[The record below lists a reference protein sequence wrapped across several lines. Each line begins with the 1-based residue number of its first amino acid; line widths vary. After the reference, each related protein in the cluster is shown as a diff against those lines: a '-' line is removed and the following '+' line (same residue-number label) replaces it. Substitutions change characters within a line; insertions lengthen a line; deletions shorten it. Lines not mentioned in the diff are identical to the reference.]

1 MTLEEIYDRFGEK
14 MYRYLALRLGS
25 TEDAEDVLQQTFC
38 RLARYSVRWA
48 FVRNPQAFVFTA
60 ARNEANRFLRRQKSR
75 GPRNLPDIAREGAIP
90 AFVTAQDPDPST
102 ALLARSLAGLPD
114 DQKEVIIL
122 KVYQDL
128 SFREI
133 ADVCGVSVNTAA
145 SRYRYGLEKLRAAME
160 GKR

>member
-1 MTLEEIYDRFGEK
+1 MTLEEIYDRFGDK
-14 MYRYLALRLGS
+14 MYRYLAVRLGS

-60 ARNEANRFLRRQKSR
+60 ARNEANRFLARQRGRRSR
-75 GPRNLPDIAREGAIP
+75 DLLNAVQEGIP
-90 AFVTAQDPDPST
+90 AFVAAQDTDAST
-102 ALLARSLAGLPD
+102 ALLAQSLDGLPD

-133 ADVCGVSVNTAA
+133 AGVCNVSMNTAA
-145 SRYRYGLEKLRAAME
+145 SRYRYGLGKLRAVLE

>member
-14 MYRYLALRLGS
+14 VYHYLALKLGS
-25 TEDAEDVLQQTFC
+25 IEDAEDVLQQTFC
-38 RLARYSVRWA
+38 RLARYSVRWT
-48 FVRNPQAFVFTA
+48 FVRNPHAFVFTA
-60 ARNEANRFLRRQKSR
+60 ARNEANRFLVRQRGRRSR
-75 GPRNLPDIAREGAIP
+75 DLLSAAQEGTP
-90 AFVTAQDPDPST
+90 AFVAAQDPDAST

-114 DQKEVIIL
+114 EQKEVVIL

-145 SRYRYGLEKLRAAME
+145 SRYRYGLEKLRAAVE

>member
-60 ARNEANRFLRRQKSR
+60 ARNEANRFLRHR
-75 GPRNLPDIAREGAIP
+75 RNRRAESLPEIAREGALP
-90 AFVTAQDPDPST
+90 SFVATSDPDAST
-102 ALLARSLAGLPD
+102 ALLARSLGRLPD
-114 DQKEVIIL
+114 EQKEVVIL

-145 SRYRYGLEKLRAAME
+145 SRYRYGIEKLRAALE
-160 GKR
+160 EKT

>member
-14 MYRYLALRLGS
+14 MYRYLAMRLGS

-38 RLARYSVRWA
+38 RLARYSVRRA

-60 ARNEANRFLRRQKSR
+60 ARNEANRFLARQKGRRSR
-75 GPRNLPDIAREGAIP
+75 DLESAAREGAIP
-90 AFVTAQDPDPST
+90 AFAAAQDPDAST
-102 ALLARSLAGLPD
+102 ASIARALAGLPD
-114 DQKEVIIL
+114 EQKEAVIL
-122 KVYQDL
+122 KVYQGL

-133 ADVCGVSVNTAA
+133 ADVCSVSVNTAA
-145 SRYRYGLEKLRAAME
+145 SRYRYGLEKLRAALE